1 VVPSVTDIAGIYGDE
16 LDESMDDV
24 VEAAADRGVTMHKV
38 LELALRGEDYTGE
51 FPAMYA
57 PYVGA
62 IELFLSK
69 HTVEPIAIEQ
79 PIFSER
85 LGVAGTPDLL
95 CMMDDVLT
103 LVDYKF
109 VSSVCKP
116 KVRAQLTGYSEIL
129 RDHGVFVEQ
138 MLAVQFM
145 RGDIREYPVDFGG
158 DEWDTALKVYGIKK
172 RKYKR
177 GRIG

>member
-1 VVPSVTDIAGIYGDE
+1 MPSVTDIVGIYGE
-16 LDESMDDV
+16 EMDESLDDAI
-24 VEAAADRGVTMHKV
+24 ERAADRGVTMHKV
-38 LELALRGEDYTGE
+38 LELALRGEDYDDE
-51 FPAMYA
+51 YPAIYTD
-57 PYVGA
+57 YVDA

-69 HTVEPIAIEQ
+69 HTIEPIAIEQ
-79 PIFSER
+79 PVFSDR
-85 LGVAGTPDLL
+85 IGVAGTPDLL

-116 KVRAQLTGYSEIL
+116 KVRAQLTGYSDIL
-129 RDHGVFVEQ
+129 RDQGVFVEQ

-158 DEWDTALKVYGIKK
+158 DEWGTALKVYGIKK